1 MAREERL
8 TQGEIVNEN
17 YPTAA
22 KSIGGEVMRRPD
34 CTLRQN
40 LEDQIVQAEKR
51 LQALREARDR
61 LEKSGIL
68 DSRIED
74 IQTAMRW

>member
-1 MAREERL
+1 MEA
-8 TQGEIVNEN
+8 Q
-17 YPTAA
+17 A
-22 KSIGGEVMRRPD
+22 KSEMAGSLMRRPD

>member
-1 MAREERL
+1 MYDNMPCE
-8 TQGEIVNEN
+8 
-17 YPTAA
+17 A
-22 KSIGGEVMRRPD
+22 KAVGGPIMRRPD
-34 CTLRQN
+34 ITLREN
-40 LEDQIVQAEKR
+40 LDEQIIQAEKR
-51 LQALREARDR
+51 LAGLKEARAR

>member
-1 MAREERL
+1 
-8 TQGEIVNEN
+8 VNEN

-34 CTLRQN
+34 ITLREN
-40 LEDQIVQAEKR
+40 LDEQIVQAEKR
-51 LQALREARDR
+51 LAALKEASAR

>member
-1 MAREERL
+1 MME
-8 TQGEIVNEN
+8 GN
-17 YPTAA
+17 YPPQVA
-22 KSIGGEVMRRPD
+22 KEAGALMRRPD
-34 CTLRQN
+34 ITLRQN
-40 LEDQIVQAEKR
+40 LDDQIVMAEKNLQR
-51 LQALREARDR
+51 LKDARDR